1 MALSTLSLPSI
12 DPFMWH
18 VILPFPVGLMAS
30 RLLFGRA
37 KGIARRSQNFSP
49 MVASILATP
58 ILAVA
63 YYLLVAVY
71 YADLTMSLVGLVLCA
86 PILVPLL
93 PLLLIYLRGGFR
105 RKRIYGF
112 ILSAISV
119 VVVILWF
126 VGLFI
131 LGLAFADR

>member
-1 MALSTLSLPSI
+1 
-12 DPFMWH
+12 
-18 VILPFPVGLMAS
+18 
-30 RLLFGRA
+30 
-37 KGIARRSQNFSP
+37 